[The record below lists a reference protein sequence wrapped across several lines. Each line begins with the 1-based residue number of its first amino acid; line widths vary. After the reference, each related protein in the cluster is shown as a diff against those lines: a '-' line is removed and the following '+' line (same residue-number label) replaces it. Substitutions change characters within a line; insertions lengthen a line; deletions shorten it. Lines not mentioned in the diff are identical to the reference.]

1 MVKVFSRFT
10 FSLFCP
16 AGVFPGNGCRCWS
29 WDAGMSRGG
38 KLGQRIPVFNWGWG
52 QRGIREHIRFSATEL
67 GMILGTLDLR
77 SSRRGVGGPSASLLP
92 W

>member
-1 MVKVFSRFT
+1 MD
-10 FSLFCP
+10 
-16 AGVFPGNGCRCWS
+16 AGVGG

-67 GMILGTLDLR
+67 GMILGALDLR
-77 SSRRGVGGPSASLLP
+77 NSKRGVGGPSAYLLP